1 MDALTSYHI
10 LVYCNQSDGI
20 HKLLTESLMP
30 IVLILAVAVLV
41 ILDLAALQWGAD
53 SRDWDKT
60 RADQEEFAWS
70 DAGHRA

>member
-1 MDALTSYHI
+1 
-10 LVYCNQSDGI
+10 
-20 HKLLTESLMP
+20 MP

-41 ILDLAALQWGAD
+41 VLDLAALQWGAD

-60 RADQEEFAWS
+60 RADQDEFAWS

>member
-1 MDALTSYHI
+1 
-10 LVYCNQSDGI
+10 
-20 HKLLTESLMP
+20 MP
-30 IVLILAVAVLV
+30 IVLILAVLV

-60 RADQEEFAWS
+60 RAGQDEFAWS